1 MKINLNTELSEA
13 NPSAVWGF
21 LLWFCCMPL
30 CHPQA
35 GKDASPTSLKVCFLG
50 EGTSYGGIN
59 TTKACL
65 TFSHCHNFPLS
76 PPELFSRADQRCR
89 MEAREGLPA
98 LGAASPGCPTL
109 EHCWLG
115 RGGAEGEQGSSTASS
130 LISCKELPGGKGGSG
145 ILWEQG
151 RVMGKVASMCQ

>member
-1 MKINLNTELSEA
+1 
-13 NPSAVWGF
+13 
-21 LLWFCCMPL
+21 
-30 CHPQA
+30 
-35 GKDASPTSLKVCFLG
+35 
-50 EGTSYGGIN
+50 
-59 TTKACL
+59 
-65 TFSHCHNFPLS
+65 
-76 PPELFSRADQRCR
+76 

-145 ILWEQG
+145 IL
-151 RVMGKVASMCQ
+151 